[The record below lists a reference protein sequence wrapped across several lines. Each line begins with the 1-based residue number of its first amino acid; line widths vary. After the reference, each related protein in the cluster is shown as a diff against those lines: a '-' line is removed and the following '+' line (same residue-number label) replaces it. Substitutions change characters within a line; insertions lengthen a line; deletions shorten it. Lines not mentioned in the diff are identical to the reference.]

1 MEKLKKP
8 LILIAGPTASGK
20 TSTSVQLA
28 KRIDGEI
35 ISVDSMQVYKRLD
48 IGTAKVKEEE
58 KEGIPHYM
66 VDEFEPDFNASVAV
80 FKERVNYYL
89 DKIYAKGKVPIL
101 VGGTGFYINAI
112 LYDTEFIVT
121 QEEHKYRD
129 KVRNYLNDNGIEALH
144 TWLREIDPESAD
156 TIHPNNTKRV
166 CRAIEYFL
174 ENNEKISTHNKK
186 EKEKRKDD
194 ESKYDY
200 SLYVLNMDRDIL
212 YDRINKRIDIM
223 IEEGLLEEAKM
234 VYGMNLP
241 SDAPA
246 IKAIGYKE
254 LFPYFENQMTLD
266 ECIEELKKATRNYAK
281 RQLTWFR
288 NQTKSTFIDITGKSV
303 DEVVDFIINNSSCL
317 RK

>member
-1 MEKLKKP
+1 
-8 LILIAGPTASGK
+8 
-20 TSTSVQLA
+20 
-28 KRIDGEI
+28 
-35 ISVDSMQVYKRLD
+35 
-48 IGTAKVKEEE
+48 
-58 KEGIPHYM
+58 M

-101 VGGTGFYINAI
+101 VGGTGFYINEI

-121 QEEHKYRD
+121 QEEHKYRY